1 VISKTSRNLQ
11 EFFRLDITST
21 DARRSGS
28 AVTGVLRVFAVPF
41 SHGTHRATHWALLNG
56 KRFVAKRYIGDDS
69 PAQKES
75 MMQEARENE
84 VQNMQRKPVL
94 LSQCCD

>member
-1 VISKTSRNLQ
+1 VISKTSRIPQ
-11 EFFRLDITST
+11 EFFRLDVTST

-28 AVTGVLRVFAVPF
+28 TVTGVLRVFAVPF
-41 SHGTHRATHWALLNG
+41 SHGTRRAAHWALLNG
-56 KRFVAKRYIGDDS
+56 KRFDAKRYIGDDS
-69 PAQKES
+69 PAQKEA

-84 VQNMQRKPVL
+84 VQNMQRTPVL